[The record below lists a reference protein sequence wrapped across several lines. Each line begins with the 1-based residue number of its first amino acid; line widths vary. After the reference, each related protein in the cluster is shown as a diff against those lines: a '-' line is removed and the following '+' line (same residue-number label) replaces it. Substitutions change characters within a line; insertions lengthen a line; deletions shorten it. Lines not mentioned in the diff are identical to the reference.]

1 MPPAAPDVIRPAFL
15 WTPPIAVGSLG
26 DEAADLAVSLE
37 QDVREEE
44 RIALRALMPVKDNG
58 LPAGL
63 EGAIICGRQQLKSWA
78 LEMSVVHDGWVTK
91 VRRVM
96 WTAHQTKTGDENFE
110 HLCMLIEAYDWLR
123 KRVNKP
129 FTGNGNHKIVFVDKE
144 TTYPTL
150 GNSGKQRPKRSIEFS
165 ARENGP
171 TGRGRVKV
179 NRLILDEWLFGTAL
193 MHGAFVPT
201 MGAAGDRYIR
211 YGSSPGRLMSAHLR
225 KIRDRG
231 RAGGDPSLS
240 YVEWTA
246 ERVKRSEDEF
256 GRVRLERILPTCSD
270 PECTHDAR
278 LSVGCYLDRPDV
290 VRGANPAYGTA
301 RLSEEFVAQERLTME
316 VTEYARERAG
326 IWEDPPTADG
336 TVDNGL
342 PGYDLATTDRA
353 PLAPLTLGLEVS
365 TDSRTAAI
373 AVHGADVV
381 EVVEYR
387 KGAGLG
393 WVPARVTELR
403 ERYNAAVAVR
413 AGSPAL
419 QLLPELPGA
428 VVVKSTEQ
436 AAACMS
442 FATAMNAGDLLH
454 RAQPVLDIA
463 VANAVRARTGD
474 VWRWSLSKSAEDRG
488 TDISPLWA
496 AVLARHIGVTVEDY
510 DVMDS
515 IG

>member
-1 MPPAAPDVIRPAFL
+1 MPPAAPDVIRPAFTC
-15 WTPPIAVGSLG
+15 TPPSAVGSLV
-26 DEAADLAVSLE
+26 DEVAELAVQLGQE
-37 QDVREEE
+37 VGPEE
-44 RIALRALMPVKDNG
+44 RIALAALTPVQANG
-58 LPAGL
+58 MPAGL
-63 EGAIICGRQQLKSWA
+63 EGAIICGRQNVKSWA
-78 LEMSVVHDGWVTK
+78 LEMCTIHDGWVTK
-91 VRRVM
+91 VGRCM
-96 WTAHQTKTGDENFE
+96 WSAHQTKTSDDNFT
-110 HLCMLIEAYDWLR
+110 HLTSLVESFDWLR
-123 KRVNKP
+123 KRVKRIYS
-129 FTGNGNHKIVFVDKE
+129 GNGDHRILFLDGR
-144 TTYPTL
+144 T
-150 GNSGKQRPKRSIEFS
+150 IEFG

-179 NRLILDEWLFGTAL
+179 NRLTLDEWLFGTAAML
-193 MHGAFVPT
+193 GAFVPT

-211 YGSSPGRLMSAHLR
+211 YGSSPGRLHSEELR
-225 KIRDRG
+225 RLRDRL
-231 RAGGDPSLS
+231 RRGGDPSLS
-240 YVEWTA
+240 GAEWTS
-246 ERVKRSEDEF
+246 EQVRVEVDQT
-256 GRVRLERILPTCSD
+256 GRPRLVRVLPSCED
-270 PECTHDAR
+270 PECSHIAG
-278 LSVGCYLDRPDV
+278 VAKGCYLDDRRIW
-290 VRGANPAYGTA
+290 RGVNPALGRRIT
-301 RLSEEFVAQERLTME
+301 EEFVEQERLAVPPVE
-316 VTEYARERAG
+316 FARERCG

-336 TVDNGL
+336 AADNGL

-353 PLAPLTLGLEVS
+353 PVAPLTLGLEVS

-393 WVPARVTELR
+393 WVPSRVTELR

-442 FATAMNAGDLLH
+442 FATAMNAGGLLH

-496 AVLARHIGVTVEDY
+496 AVLARHIGAADTTDRSVEALLT
-510 DVMDS
+510 S
-515 IG
+515 FG